1 MDVARLAGIRS
12 PVTNAGAPA
21 PARPPLQP
29 GPAPLCQ
36 PLAEQLQ
43 VMSNAGYLGEAHLRA
58 FGVVS
63 TAEEFP
69 EFVVGY
75 RHPTRRWPPSSTGG
89 NLNSAAALSH
99 LQISSA
105 ADLGGSG
112 SATGWPPA
120 RGPLSRARS
129 IQPARRQVRGPRAWN
144 ARSSARSAKNRA
156 STAPICEERSLCRR
170 RPTPQPTAQRRAP
183 SPARIKRRPGLQ

>member
-89 NLNSAAALSH
+89 NLNSAGRFRTC
-99 LQISSA
+99 QISSA
-105 ADLGGSG
+105 ADLGGVGLQRDGRLLVVRS
-112 SATGWPPA
+112 
-120 RGPLSRARS
+120 RGRDRSSLPGGKFEDREPGTRAH
-129 IQPARRQVRGPRAWN
+129 PRGPR
-144 ARSSARSAKNRA
+144 RTGPRPHPSAKCAHCAGVGPRPNRRHSA
-156 STAPICEERSLCRR
+156 GLP
-170 RPTPQPTAQRRAP
+170 RPHVSNAGRLR
-183 SPARIKRRPGLQ
+183 